1 MDERILATS
10 QVSPLEGLFDIAS
23 VQFTAYSTVLN
34 PSTGRAP
41 PPFALSF
48 VSRFSLPPPPL
59 DSSPNPPI
67 AILFLARLIFPRS
80 ATAWRGAVSRIE
92 ERLEA
97 RRFFFLPHSS
107 LPSPLLIGPVKL
119 GNGFRGRA
127 VPPMN
132 IKSRLFGRNSHRA
145 RLSSGIISRF
155 V

>member
-1 MDERILATS
+1 MDERILVHVPSIALGGVIRYSQRTIYRLLDRFKSFYRTS
-10 QVSPLEGLFDIAS
+10 TTTIRPFLRQPF
-23 VQFTAYSTVLN
+23 FT
-34 PSTGRAP
+34 
-41 PPFALSF
+41 
-48 VSRFSLPPPPL
+48 PPPL

-80 ATAWRGAVSRIE
+80 ATARRGAVSRIE

>member
-1 MDERILATS
+1 MDERILV

-48 VSRFSLPPPPL
+48 VSRFSPPPPRFFPEPTNRHPL
-59 DSSPNPPI
+59 
-67 AILFLARLIFPRS
+67 LARLIFPRS
-80 ATAWRGAVSRIE
+80 ATARRGAVSRIE

-97 RRFFFLPHSS
+97 RRFFLPHSS

>member
-1 MDERILATS
+1 MKGSLSTS

-34 PSTGRAP
+34 PSTGRAS

-48 VSRFSLPPPPL
+48 VSRFSPPPPPSL

-80 ATAWRGAVSRIE
+80 ATARRGAVSRIE

-127 VPPMN
+127 VLPMN